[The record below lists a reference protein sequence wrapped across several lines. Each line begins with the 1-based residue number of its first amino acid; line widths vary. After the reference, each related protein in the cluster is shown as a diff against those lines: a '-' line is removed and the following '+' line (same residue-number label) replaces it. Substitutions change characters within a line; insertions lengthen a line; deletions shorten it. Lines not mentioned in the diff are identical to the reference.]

1 MAKSWLQVIAPVQA
15 VFLNLDEDLAP
26 REQLEVVPEPSTLI
40 LMGLGLSALGSIAW
54 RRHLLK

>member
-15 VFLNLDEDLAP
+15 VFPNLDEGLAP
-26 REQLEVVPEPSTLI
+26 RGQLEAVPEPSTLI
-40 LMGLGLSALGSIAW
+40 LMGLGLGGRGSIAW